1 MITTEQIL
9 ELRKITTDE
18 ELEIII
24 SFAINPHSEKSRAM
38 RNTKSFADLMLKVS
52 DVFKQKESEMYSLM
66 GYDRTGM
73 LVEQF
78 DVPTKEEAD
87 KTLLKLQEGDD
98 KHDPIDWEVVTKG
111 ELDEA

>member
-1 MITTEQIL
+1 MKPNAECVWC
-9 ELRKITTDE
+9 DVGE
-18 ELEIII
+18 EYVCFYCEEY
-24 SFAINPHSEKSRAM
+24 H
-38 RNTKSFADLMLKVS
+38 
-52 DVFKQKESEMYSLM
+52 KQKESEMYSLM

>member
-1 MITTEQIL
+1 
-9 ELRKITTDE
+9 
-18 ELEIII
+18 
-24 SFAINPHSEKSRAM
+24 
-38 RNTKSFADLMLKVS
+38 
-52 DVFKQKESEMYSLM
+52 MYSLM

-111 ELDEA
+111 EVK